1 MSGCYVHMVQLNDAK
16 HRSDEDQMALEE
28 LQMAKKRTEKEVEV
42 LQERIDEFKNE
53 NSKMNKGKKK
63 LQEEV

>member
-1 MSGCYVHMVQLNDAK
+1 MNDAK

>member
-1 MSGCYVHMVQLNDAK
+1 
-16 HRSDEDQMALEE
+16 MALEE